1 MTMTMAELLKPSDA
15 LNRPPADFV
24 EWLNRRKALLNLRR
38 DVQLAEAL
46 HIRPDIL
53 SAIWAGRRGPS
64 NAMIQ
69 DIIDALKIERDSP
82 EYYELLAAAF
92 QSNMNVER
100 DR

>member
-1 MTMTMAELLKPSDA
+1 MTMAELIRPSDA

-64 NAMIQ
+64 YAMVA
-69 DIIDALKIERDSP
+69 DIIDALGIEKDSQ

-92 QSNMNVER
+92 VSNMEVER
-100 DR
+100 GK